1 MFSVLLDIKSVQF
14 LYKSRDTDVQVVMR
28 KKNLVFSLEKVML
41 LSLVAKHQGSQ
52 MVDIWTHPCVLQA
65 PVTQTDF
72 IKFKSVLFMK
82 CQFTRTVAS
91 GRFILERP

>member
-52 MVDIWTHPCVLQA
+52 MVEKLCK
-65 PVTQTDF
+65 
-72 IKFKSVLFMK
+72 IKSTFGHTLVYFKH
-82 CQFTRTVAS
+82 Q
-91 GRFILERP
+91 

>member
-28 KKNLVFSLEKVML
+28 KKKKLVFSLEKVML

-52 MVDIWTHPCVLQA
+52 MVEKLCK
-65 PVTQTDF
+65 
-72 IKFKSVLFMK
+72 IKSTFGHTLVYFKH
-82 CQFTRTVAS
+82 Q
-91 GRFILERP
+91 